1 MFRSHDM
8 KKVVIFALNNHR
20 DTILSKIQKLG
31 LLQPVDL
38 KRSEVQEL
46 NKPSDVSNLRK
57 TSDSLLRV
65 SRLVNILKIPPKK
78 LSFVQSIL
86 GLDLLDKKPVQSQD
100 PNKVLQESESF
111 LDKHEKELIHFE
123 DDYNKLL
130 EREEELK
137 EYQVIV
143 EIFEQH
149 HIPLELLASTEKLS
163 IITGRVSNENKPKL
177 EKELTE
183 KLNSE
188 VHIIT
193 KEQDKKESIITVVS
207 LKEKL
212 PDLNF
217 LMKKYNVSLFTIPSW
232 GIKKDPKDYVET
244 ELKSTEL
251 KKKEILDQISKY
263 ASNTFKESVILREEL
278 EILKDRY
285 ETIHGML
292 DSEKFFVLQGW
303 ILANKLTHF
312 ETELKTSVNEN
323 IVINVE
329 DPKEDD
335 NPPVELSNNK
345 LIKPFEMLTE
355 LYALPKYKDLDPTFI
370 VGPLFL
376 IFAAFM
382 LTDAIYGVFLAIL
395 GIFMLKKFAK
405 YSESMKQIAIII
417 LGMGLLTLMFGILTG
432 SYFGDFPK
440 YIWGLE
446 PKDLAVWEDPLEDP
460 LYFLIIA
467 IGTAVVYL
475 NIGFIL
481 GVIEDFRKRDFK
493 TMFKDRLVWFIL
505 QIGIV
510 LLALNINPI
519 LFTLFG
525 KQIGL
530 ATLTLILAVLSIVIT
545 HGPLGLLDITG
556 LMGDMIS
563 FSRLFALSLSTAGI
577 ALAVNLL
584 ANLVKDVPF
593 VGIILAGVIFFIGH
607 MFGFVM
613 NSIGSFVHSLRLQ
626 FVEFFGRFYEG
637 GGDRFAPLKEDRYYT
652 EVKEDD
658 N

>member
-1 MFRSHDM
+1 M

-31 LLQPVDL
+31 LMQPVDL
-38 KRSEVQEL
+38 KKSEVKEL
-46 NKPSDVSNLRK
+46 NKPLDNSNLRK
-57 TSDSLLRV
+57 ISDSLLRI

-78 LSFVQSIL
+78 PSFVQSIL
-86 GLDLLDKKPVQSQD
+86 GLDLLDKKPVQHQ
-100 PNKVLQESESF
+100 NYTKVLQESESF
-111 LDKHEKELIHFE
+111 LNKHEKELINLE
-123 DDYNKLL
+123 DDHSKLL
-130 EREEELK
+130 EREEELGGFH
-137 EYQVIV
+137 VIV
-143 EIFEQH
+143 ELFGQH
-149 HIPLELLASTEKLS
+149 NIPLELLASTEKIS
-163 IITGRVSNENKPKL
+163 IVTGRVSNEHKQKL
-177 EKELTE
+177 EQELNE

-217 LMKKYNVSLFTIPSW
+217 LMKKYNVSQFTIPEW
-232 GIKKDPKDYVET
+232 GIKKDPKNYVET
-244 ELKSTEL
+244 ELKSVEL
-251 KKKEILDQISKY
+251 KKEEIMGKISKY
-263 ASNTFKESVILREEL
+263 ASNTFEGAVILREEL
-278 EILKDRY
+278 EILKHRY
-285 ETIHGML
+285 ETIHSML

-303 ILANKLTHF
+303 ILANKLKHF
-312 ETELKTSVNEN
+312 ETELKTSVNES
-323 IVINVE
+323 IIIKVE
-329 DPKEDD
+329 DPKKDD
-335 NPPVELSNNK
+335 NPPVELSNK
-345 LIKPFEMLTE
+345 KHFKPFEMLTE

-382 LTDAIYGVFLAIL
+382 LTDAVYGFFLVIL
-395 GIFMLKKFAK
+395 GILILKKFAK
-405 YSESMKQIAIII
+405 YSESMKQIAVII
-417 LGMGLLTLMFGILTG
+417 LGMGLLTVMFGILTG

-440 YIWGLE
+440 YIWGME
-446 PKDLAVWEDPLEDP
+446 PKDLAIWKDPLEDP

-467 IGTAVVYL
+467 IGTAVIYL

-493 TMFKDRLVWFIL
+493 TMFKERLVWFMLQAGIALLIL
-505 QIGIV
+505 K
-510 LLALNINPI
+510 ANPI
-519 LFTLFG
+519 LFSLLG
-525 KQIGL
+525 KDIGL
-530 ATLTLILAVLSIVIT
+530 ATLIITISVLSIVIT
-545 HGPLGLLDITG
+545 SGPLGLLSITG

-584 ANLVKDVPF
+584 ANLVKDTPF
-593 VGIILAGVIFFIGH
+593 VGIILAAIIFLIGH
-607 MFGFVM
+607 AFGFVM

-637 GGDRFAPLKEDRYYT
+637 GGDKFTPLKEDRYYT